1 MHLKESQ
8 FCEMGSY
15 LSGKR
20 KQRQQATGD
29 GEPLAVPAW
38 LDATLHDYW
47 LMVAELTVH
56 ETDDPDALLMAQ
68 LCEHLYVKDRAWRM
82 IVDAGITELDT
93 AHNNETRRHPA
104 VMIWRQAADG
114 ARQCMSLLGMSP
126 VSRARLK
133 ADSADGAQSEFMAF
147 LQQRH
152 GRE

>member
-1 MHLKESQ
+1 
-8 FCEMGSY
+8 MGNF
-15 LSGKR
+15 LSGRR
-20 KQRQQATGD
+20 KQQQAAGS

-38 LDATLHDYW
+38 LDANLHDYW
-47 LMVAELTVH
+47 QMVAALAAN
-56 ETDDPDALLMAQ
+56 ETGDPDALLLAQ
-68 LCEHLYVKDRAWRM
+68 LCEHLYVKDKAWRA
-82 IVDAGITELDT
+82 IIADGVTEMDT

-104 VMIWRQAADG
+104 VMIWKQAADG

-152 GRE
+152 AEK